1 MRLPEQIRAENMIV
15 EDKITAL
22 CMLLARLA
30 WPNRL
35 ADLRL
40 KFGWKP
46 ERISRIVK
54 ELLQFIHETWRH
66 LLVFDAE
73 RLTPQRLSAFT
84 IAIRERNAPLE
95 TCFGFVDGTL
105 REIARPIYGQEAVY
119 NGWKRMHCLKYQAV
133 VTPDG
138 IIIHLFGP
146 VEGSI
151 HDAAVWT
158 QSGLLDIL
166 EVHAHDP
173 NGTSLQL
180 YGDSAYGIN
189 EHLVTPFGGAHI
201 NQDQRD
207 WNKAMSKVRIV
218 VEWCFKEVIQMFPF
232 LDFPRMQ
239 RALLSPVGLQYPVA
253 VLLHNAHVCLH
264 HPQIPQYFQSQLAQ
278 QDNIQLPEFLYGQD
292 VFELANPPTLEDY
305 FHYDGGYGS
314 EEG

>member
-22 CMLLARLA
+22 YMLLARLA
-30 WPNRL
+30 CPNWL

-54 ELLQFIHETWRH
+54 ELLQFIHETLGH

-105 REIARPIYGQEAVY
+105 QEIARPIYGQEAIY
-119 NGWKRMHCLKYQAV
+119 NGWKHMHCLKYQAV
-133 VTPDG
+133 VMLDG
-138 IIIHLFGP
+138 ITIHLFGL

-151 HDAAVWT
+151 HDAAVWS
-158 QSGLLDIL
+158 QSRLLDIL
-166 EVHAHDP
+166 EVHTHDP

-189 EHLVTPFGGAHI
+189 EHLITPFGSAYI
-201 NQDQRD
+201 NQDQQD
-207 WNKAMSKVRIV
+207 WNKAMSKVQII

-232 LDFPRMQ
+232 L
-239 RALLSPVGLQYPVA
+239 
-253 VLLHNAHVCLH
+253 
-264 HPQIPQYFQSQLAQ
+264 YFSQTQ
-278 QDNIQLPEFLYGQD
+278 
-292 VFELANPPTLEDY
+292 
-305 FHYDGGYGS
+305 
-314 EEG
+314 